1 MGMAAS
7 QARYLSLSAR
17 KTNTEYE
24 GQQLNQQR
32 LNLANQSA
40 DLFNQ
45 MLTMSVPTC
54 PDSNDFTTLQYAW
67 SDGINDEVISDYY
80 QIATPNEEFNYVV
93 TSYHYENVYT
103 GQSKK
108 MNAPEIQATHTNHF
122 TKNLTKHTMLTSQ
135 HITRNLNR
143 VQVTI
148 HTPWWLK
155 EMVLLQPTYLKERI
169 LKMIL
174 MLLKKL
180 MH

>member
-108 MNAPEIQATHTNHF
+108 MNAPEIQATHNNHF
-122 TKNLTKHTMLTSQ
+122 TTKPDKTYTVNQSTYHKESQ
-135 HITRNLNR
+135 PGAGDDSYTLVVERNG
-143 VQVTI
+143 I
-148 HTPWWLK
+148 
-155 EMVLLQPTYLKERI
+155 
-169 LKMIL
+169 
-174 MLLKKL
+174 
-180 MH
+180 

>member
-108 MNAPEIQATHTNHF
+108 MKT
-122 TKNLTKHTMLTSQ
+122 
-135 HITRNLNR
+135 
-143 VQVTI
+143 
-148 HTPWWLK
+148 
-155 EMVLLQPTYLKERI
+155 
-169 LKMIL
+169 
-174 MLLKKL
+174 
-180 MH
+180 